1 MARVTSSPAARI
13 AVAARRRVSRRSRP
27 SRPSRRRAARA
38 VTRHAAR
45 RMRRTE
51 PVIDFPI
58 PDPSCSTRS

>member
-13 AVAARRRVSRRSRP
+13 AVAARRRVSRP